1 MPLTIYDKVSW
12 HFPDGKDCPDLESAT
27 RHFVAIIGWLKENG
41 FLSAYGTAVVTQRIG
56 EDFSITSEMLT
67 PDGNELLANYYDEW
81 LKLLD
86 YSKEPSLTFWDTK
99 KDER

>member
-1 MPLTIYDKVSW
+1 MPLVIYDKVSW
-12 HFPDGKDCPDLESAT
+12 HFPDGRDCPDLESAT
-27 RHFVAIIGWLKENG
+27 RHFSAIIDWLKENG
-41 FLSAYGTAVVTQRIG
+41 FLSDYGKAVVTQHIG

-67 PDGNELLANYYDEW
+67 PDGNRLLADHYDEW
-81 LKLLD
+81 LKSLD